1 VAARRGIWGG
11 GAESRA
17 GARCGLAGSEGSG
30 GLGVRV
36 VSRGCSVAGRSQA
49 LDLPPFQG
57 VAGDVGFAVMSDED
71 IAEVDNT

>member
-1 VAARRGIWGG
+1 VIWGG

-36 VSRGCSVAGRSQA
+36 VTRGSIAGGGGTQA

-57 VAGDVGFAVMSDED
+57 VKGVAGAVGFAVMSDEG
-71 IAEVDNT
+71 IAEVDYT